1 MFALAGPVVL
11 AELAWTTMSLV
22 DTFMVGR
29 VGPAAIGAVGLANIL
44 FFTVGIFGMG
54 LLLGLDTL
62 VSHAFG
68 ARRLEE
74 CHRCLLHGVYLSLVL
89 APLLMGLVLGGV
101 PLVRRMGIHPDVLQ
115 PMLPCLKALAWSMA
129 PLLLYAS
136 FRRYLQAMNHVRP
149 VMFALVT
156 ANLINLFGN
165 WVLIY
170 GHLGFRAMGAEGS
183 GWATCWARV
192 YMAAVLIAYALLLD
206 RHEDG
211 GLLRTGFRP
220 DPALFRRILALGL
233 PASLQLLLEVG
244 VFGAVTALAA
254 RITPVA
260 LAAHEIALNIAS
272 ATYMVPLGVS
282 AAGAVRVGQ
291 ALGRRDTAAAQRA
304 GWTALAFGA
313 GFMTAAGIVM
323 LIARGAIY
331 RTFTPDARV
340 IAAGVPILFV
350 VALVQLF
357 DGSQVVAT
365 GILRGLGNTRTPML
379 ANLAGHWFLG
389 LPAGYLLTFSLGWGV
404 VGLWTGLS
412 TGLAVVGTVLVSVWA
427 RSIARLRAMDRPPD
441 RVEAAISSR

>member
-29 VGPAAIGAVGLANIL
+29 VGPAAIGAVGLGNIL
-44 FFTVGIFGMG
+44 FFTVGICGMG

-62 VSHAFG
+62 ISHAFG
-68 ARRLEE
+68 ARRIDE

-89 APLLMGLVLGGV
+89 APLLMGCIWGCL
-101 PLVRRMGIHPDVLQ
+101 PLVYRMGIHPDVLVL
-115 PMLPCLKALAWSMA
+115 MLPCLKALTWSML

-192 YMAAVLIAYALLLD
+192 YMAGVLIVYAVMLD
-206 RHEDG
+206 RHEKS
-211 GLLRTGFRP
+211 GLFRISFRP
-220 DPALFRRILALGL
+220 DLSLFRRLLGLGL
-233 PASLQLLLEVG
+233 PASAQLLLEVG
-244 VFGAVTALAA
+244 VFGAATALAA

-291 ALGRRDTAAAQRA
+291 ALGRKDTAGAQRA

-313 GFMTAAGIVM
+313 GFMTLAGIAL
-323 LIARGAIY
+323 LIVPGAIY
-331 RTFTPDARV
+331 RPFTPDARV

-365 GILRGLGNTRTPML
+365 GVLRGLGNTRTPMIT
-379 ANLAGHWFLG
+379 NLAGHWFLG
-389 LPAGYLLTFSLGWGV
+389 LPVGYVLTFLFGWGV
-404 VGLWTGLS
+404 VGLWIGLS
-412 TGLAVVGTVLVSVWA
+412 VGLAVVGIVLVSVWA
-427 RSIARLRAMDRPPD
+427 RSITRARAMDRPLD
-441 RVEAAISSR
+441 LAEATISSQ